1 MMRANSSSYIRGLS
15 FVLVLAVTAPTA
27 PPLAGRA
34 LAQYPSPVPGA
45 PPEAPMPGISMAR
58 PRFSADAIVQPGDSG
73 APEVRIDYRLARS
86 ELLFERTPTGYRA
99 SYEVRVIF
107 MTAKGKKE
115 VAGDAHTR
123 ELRVARYAE
132 TQAQGDDIADHLIF
146 RMPPGKYLVEIALT
160 DLNAERPSSTTVPV
174 EVPGVAQ
181 GQIWLTDLSLG
192 TVEKNAASGAILVP
206 NPSRSFGDELPRFAA
221 GGEIVDNRAAGAPD
235 SVYQLSYRILN
246 DLQVIVAPG
255 DTSIVRRG
263 SRTAFLI
270 RPGLGPLEP
279 GSYRFVLELSSPL
292 LPTKGQKKAT
302 PIRREKPFTVVP
314 SAASATVDL
323 KTALEVLRYIAT
335 DAELTEMDRL
345 RTPEERRAFWDA
357 FWQRRDPLP
366 ETSRNEAMEEF
377 YKRVRYADQR
387 FGVGGPGWKTD
398 MGQIY
403 IVYGQPDEIV
413 RNPFRFDGPPEE
425 IWYYYQSRKTFVFL
439 DRDGFG
445 RYELDRDRSRI

>member
-1 MMRANSSSYIRGLS
+1 MMRANSSCYIRGLA
-15 FVLVLAVTAPTA
+15 FILTLAAAAPTA
-27 PPLAGRA
+27 PPLASRA
-34 LAQYPSPVPGA
+34 LAQYPSPVPVA
-45 PPEAPMPGISMAR
+45 PPEAPMPGISTTR

-73 APEVRIDYRLARS
+73 APEVRIDYRLARG
-86 ELLFERTPTGYRA
+86 ELLFERSPTGYRA

-107 MTAKGKKE
+107 MAAKGKKE

-123 ELRVARYAE
+123 DLRVARYAE

-146 RMPPGKYLVEIALT
+146 RMPPGKYLVEINLT

-174 EVPGVAQ
+174 EVPGIAAE
-181 GQIWLTDLSLG
+181 QIWLTDLYLG
-192 TVEKNAASGAILVP
+192 TVERNAASGAALVP
-206 NPSRSFGDELPRFAA
+206 NPSRSFGDDLPRFAA
-221 GGEIVDNRAAGAPD
+221 GGEVVDNRAAGAPD
-235 SVYQLSYRILN
+235 SVYQLGYRILN
-246 DLQVIVAPG
+246 DLQVSVAHG
-255 DTSIVRRG
+255 DTAIARRG

-292 LPTKGQKKAT
+292 LPTKGQKKPT

-335 DAELTEMDRL
+335 DAELKEMDRL
-345 RTPEERRAFWDA
+345 KTPEERRAFWET
-357 FWQRRDPLP
+357 FWQGRDPFP

-425 IWYYYQSRKTFVFL
+425 IWYYYQSRKTFVFA

>member
-1 MMRANSSSYIRGLS
+1 MMRANSSSYIRRLTLS
-15 FVLVLAVTAPTA
+15 LMLAVAAPTA
-27 PPLAGRA
+27 PPLAGPA
-34 LAQYPSPVPGA
+34 LAQYPSPVPVA
-45 PPEAPMPGISMAR
+45 PPEAPMPGISMTR

-86 ELLFERTPTGYRA
+86 ELLFERTLTGYRA

-107 MTAKGKKE
+107 RTTKAKKE

-123 ELRVARYAE
+123 EFWVARYAE

-146 RMPPGKYLVEIALT
+146 RMPPGKYLVEINLT

-174 EVPGVAQ
+174 EVPGIAE
-181 GQIWLTDLSLG
+181 GQIWLTDLYLG
-192 TVEKNAASGAILVP
+192 TVEKNAAP

-246 DLQVIVAPG
+246 ELQVSVAHG

-263 SRTAFLI
+263 SHTAFLI

-279 GSYRFVLELSSPL
+279 GSYRFALELSSPL

-302 PIRREKPFTVVP
+302 PIRREKPFTVMP

-345 RTPEERRAFWDA
+345 RTPEERRAFWEA

-425 IWYYYQSRKTFVFL
+425 LWYYYQSRKTFVFV